1 MIENGNKTDWLYREL
16 CRRIALMCN
25 GEAFPT
31 IRELIA
37 AYGLSQ
43 ATVTAAVKRLK
54 KKGLIEAFVGRG
66 SFVRKEDKIKP
77 HLLLLQQ
84 NWEGW
89 NILHVRYELEQAA
102 VRHGF
107 ELETVLFDYHCD
119 ICERLDDYTA
129 DLIILDSLTTG
140 QLTSRQVTALTQ
152 SAVPVILC
160 SYAVQIEGIRYVCG
174 DNSAGGALAARYLVQ
189 CGHSKIGL
197 LYCEPHVLTSETV
210 ANSFDFVAATCGC
223 KVTLLDCGMQPG
235 DRAELPIRDFARG
248 YAAGEYDFSALFA
261 ISDNGAVLALRE
273 FEAAGIAVPDT
284 LSILG
289 YGNVAMPGNERL
301 TTVDTPRDRIA
312 EEVMAMAG
320 NLLNH
325 RQNFKTQVNVLPV
338 MVERRSVRK
347 LPVFQVV

>member
-1 MIENGNKTDWLYREL
+1 MENGNKTDWLYREL
-16 CRRIALMCN
+16 RRRIALMRD

-31 IRELIA
+31 VRELIA
-37 AYGLSQ
+37 EYDLSQ

-54 KKGLIEAFVGRG
+54 EKGLIEAFVGRG
-66 SFVRKEDKIKP
+66 SFVRKESKAKP

-84 NWEGW
+84 NWESW
-89 NILHVRYELEQAA
+89 NITHVRYELEQAA

-107 ELETVLFDYHCD
+107 ELETVRFDYHSD
-119 ICERLDDYTA
+119 ICERLNDYTA
-129 DLIILDSLTTG
+129 DLIILDSLTND

-174 DNSAGGALAARYLVQ
+174 DNGSGGALAARYLAQ
-189 CGHSKIGL
+189 HGHSKIGL
-197 LYCEPHVLTSETV
+197 LYCEPHVLTSEAV

-223 KVTLLDCGMQPG
+223 EVTLLDCGMQPG
-235 DRAELPIRDFARG
+235 DRPELPIREFAKR
-248 YAAGEYDFSALFA
+248 YAAGEYDFSAMFA
-261 ISDNGAVLALRE
+261 ISDNGALLAIRE

-301 TTVDTPRDRIA
+301 TTVNTPRDRIA

-325 RQNFKTQVNVLPV
+325 RRNFKTQVNVLPV
-338 MVERRSVRK
+338 MVERRSVRT